1 MYKSVKDCSSREA
14 VLFQRLAFEKEWSDS
29 GTAESLARRKAGTPK
44 TKSLIE
50 KNVFKILLFL
60 ALKFNI
66 VVFLGTSKKSTKP
79 RKVTNERFCY

>member
-50 KNVFKILLFL
+50 KNCLQDTTLFSVEIQHCSI
-60 ALKFNI
+60 FGNI
-66 VVFLGTSKKSTKP
+66 
-79 RKVTNERFCY
+79 